1 MRHPTGVSFGFEG
14 SPNENDPIEIRGSN
28 GKETVNLDSY
38 WNKIDLFQ
46 DLDTGPT
53 KTTMTIR
60 RAAFSPTSLDI
71 KARIAMGNLVWLAFD
86 TEDSKNQ

>member
-1 MRHPTGVSFGFEG
+1 
-14 SPNENDPIEIRGSN
+14 
-28 GKETVNLDSY
+28 VNLNSY